1 MGRRQTDKCAAM
13 PDAEEALTDRRAV
26 RTAPAPLRDQVGR
39 RDALGTP
46 RRRSS
51 MDHIDLIAARMEQAR
66 WERGIS
72 VAELARR
79 IGVDRKRLWRV
90 LNGER
95 AMRADE
101 FVRLCAVLG
110 LGIGRFLPPAPPYF
124 RENHRPPSHHR
135 SFDPPP
141 TLSE

>member
-1 MGRRQTDKCAAM
+1 
-13 PDAEEALTDRRAV
+13 
-26 RTAPAPLRDQVGR
+26 
-39 RDALGTP
+39 
-46 RRRSS
+46 
-51 MDHIDLIAARMEQAR
+51 MDHINLIAAKMEQVR

-101 FVRLCAVLG
+101 FMRLCAELRVG
-110 LGIGRFLPPAPPYF
+110 LAVFSVPA
-124 RENHRPPSHHR
+124 RPR
-135 SFDPPP
+135 
-141 TLSE
+141 

>member
-1 MGRRQTDKCAAM
+1 
-13 PDAEEALTDRRAV
+13 
-26 RTAPAPLRDQVGR
+26 
-39 RDALGTP
+39 
-46 RRRSS
+46 
-51 MDHIDLIAARMEQAR
+51 MEQAR

-101 FVRLCAVLG
+101 FVRLCMELG
-110 LGIGRFLPPAPPYF
+110 SGSAASFPAPPA
-124 RENHRPPSHHR
+124 S
-135 SFDPPP
+135 
-141 TLSE
+141 LSAPAIRLSGSIIDQCSIIGYNGR

>member
-1 MGRRQTDKCAAM
+1 
-13 PDAEEALTDRRAV
+13 
-26 RTAPAPLRDQVGR
+26 
-39 RDALGTP
+39 
-46 RRRSS
+46 
-51 MDHIDLIAARMEQAR
+51 MEQAR

-110 LGIGRFLPPAPPYF
+110 LGIGRFLPPGPALFPGASFPPQVLRPFPYF
-124 RENHRPPSHHR
+124 ERVAHDEVAEDLSAELPSR
-135 SFDPPP
+135 
-141 TLSE
+141 

>member
-1 MGRRQTDKCAAM
+1 M
-13 PDAEEALTDRRAV
+13 
-26 RTAPAPLRDQVGR
+26 TAYG
-39 RDALGTP
+39 GTQ
-46 RRRSS
+46 RCFV
-51 MDHIDLIAARMEQAR
+51 DHLDLIAARMEQAR

-101 FVRLCAVLG
+101 FVRLCMELG
-110 LGIGRFLPPAPPYF
+110 VGLSCFMDPRCPHRETLPRHSAKK
-124 RENHRPPSHHR
+124 NLSHR
-135 SFDPPP
+135 
-141 TLSE
+141 

>member
-1 MGRRQTDKCAAM
+1 MR
-13 PDAEEALTDRRAV
+13 LRASTNESV
-26 RTAPAPLRDQVGR
+26 E
-39 RDALGTP
+39 
-46 RRRSS
+46 
-51 MDHIDLIAARMEQAR
+51 HIDLIAARMEQAR

-101 FVRLCAVLG
+101 FVRLCMELG
-110 LGIGRFLPPAPPYF
+110 VGLSCFMDPRCPHRETLPRHSAK
-124 RENHRPPSHHR
+124 ENLSHR
-135 SFDPPP
+135 
-141 TLSE
+141 

>member
-1 MGRRQTDKCAAM
+1 
-13 PDAEEALTDRRAV
+13 
-26 RTAPAPLRDQVGR
+26 
-39 RDALGTP
+39 
-46 RRRSS
+46 
-51 MDHIDLIAARMEQAR
+51 MDHINLIAAKMEQVR

-101 FVRLCAVLG
+101 FVRLCAELG
-110 LGIGRFLPPAPPYF
+110 VGLAAFSAPA
-124 RENHRPPSHHR
+124 RPR
-135 SFDPPP
+135 
-141 TLSE
+141 

>member
-1 MGRRQTDKCAAM
+1 M
-13 PDAEEALTDRRAV
+13 
-26 RTAPAPLRDQVGR
+26 TAYS
-39 RDALGTP
+39 GTQGCFVE
-46 RRRSS
+46 
-51 MDHIDLIAARMEQAR
+51 HIGLIAARMEQAR

-101 FVRLCAVLG
+101 FMRLCAELRVG
-110 LGIGRFLPPAPPYF
+110 LAVFSVPA
-124 RENHRPPSHHR
+124 RPR
-135 SFDPPP
+135 
-141 TLSE
+141 

>member
-1 MGRRQTDKCAAM
+1 MR
-13 PDAEEALTDRRAV
+13 LRASTNESV
-26 RTAPAPLRDQVGR
+26 E
-39 RDALGTP
+39 
-46 RRRSS
+46 
-51 MDHIDLIAARMEQAR
+51 HIDLIAARMELAR

-101 FVRLCAVLG
+101 FVRLCAELRVG
-110 LGIGRFLPPAPPYF
+110 LAVFSVPA
-124 RENHRPPSHHR
+124 RPR
-135 SFDPPP
+135 
-141 TLSE
+141 

>member
-1 MGRRQTDKCAAM
+1 MNGSIIQDHYLIAEGSSPCGFKERPLHGVDS
-13 PDAEEALTDRRAV
+13 DAL
-26 RTAPAPLRDQVGR
+26 
-39 RDALGTP
+39 DALG
-46 RRRSS
+46 RK
-51 MDHIDLIAARMEQAR
+51 DDFVEHIDLIAARMEQAR

-101 FVRLCAVLG
+101 FVRLCAELG
-110 LGIGRFLPPAPPYF
+110 VGLGRFLPGPSRESF
-124 RENHRPPSHHR
+124 RPGHQAFRIHN
-135 SFDPPP
+135 
-141 TLSE
+141 